1 MSFLNSIVGEV
12 ESICSGNQINIKI
25 GPLGLTL
32 FVPQAQ
38 RFSKGDSLSLFT
50 HMVWREDNQNIYGFL
65 SEQERSLFLNLIKV
79 RTLGPK
85 IALSILSF
93 DRHQFI
99 MACQNKDQKLL
110 TQINGVGPKMALKI
124 INEIDCKD
132 LGDNESIQPKGFSD
146 FKAALIQLG
155 FSQQE
160 VYKVHQKI
168 DINLPVEQKVREAL
182 KYLGDISVRS

>member
-65 SEQERSLFLNLIKV
+65 SEQERSLFYLLRII
-79 RTLGPK
+79 LGWNQ
-85 IALSILSF
+85 AQILSS
-93 DRHQFI
+93 Q
-99 MACQNKDQKLL
+99 
-110 TQINGVGPKMALKI
+110 P
-124 INEIDCKD
+124 KD
-132 LGDNESIQPKGFSD
+132 LKTQLVFSR
-146 FKAALIQLG
+146 L
-155 FSQQE
+155 
-160 VYKVHQKI
+160 
-168 DINLPVEQKVREAL
+168 LPLHRV
-182 KYLGDISVRS
+182 